1 MSATIATTLQSSVV
15 RKQIVGITGLLL
27 CGFLATHLAGNLLI
41 FVGPE
46 AFNKYAYALTSNPL
60 IYLAEAILLLIF
72 LTHLGLALKLTLENH
87 QARPE
92 KYYAKKRTG
101 RGATLASSTMPYT
114 GLVLLAFIIWH
125 LLGLK
130 FGPVYETSYDGVVM
144 RDLYRLLIEY
154 FQSHMNVTFY
164 IISMF
169 AMGIHV
175 SHGFWSSFQSIGF
188 YHEKY
193 TPMLRTI
200 AIVFAISVGV
210 GFSILPIY
218 CHLQGAH

>member
-1 MSATIATTLQSSVV
+1 M
-15 RKQIVGITGLLL
+15 VGITGLLL
-27 CGFLATHLAGNLLI
+27 CGFLISHLIGNLLI

-46 AFNKYAYALTSNPL
+46 AFNKYAHTLTSNPL
-60 IYLAEAILLLIF
+60 IYLAEGILSLIF
-72 LTHLGLALKLTLENH
+72 LAHLGMAIRLTVENH

-92 KYYAKKRTG
+92 KYYTKKRTG

-114 GLVLLAFIIWH
+114 GLVLLVFIIWH

-130 FGPVYETSYDGVVM
+130 YGPVYETSYDGVQM

-154 FQSHMNVTFY
+154 FHGHVNVTGY
-164 IISMF
+164 IIGMF

-193 TPMLRTI
+193 TPMLRI
-200 AIVFAISVGV
+200 VAIIFALFVGV